1 MGLEDASL
9 MKHAQGAQGG
19 GCRTCPRGAL
29 LRVLNAFITNHDVA
43 CSSSRPCGRER
54 MVHKSVLTG
63 ITPTSLLL
71 CVAHTPHSCAG
82 SNQAIRWLVFT
93 KAKEYFAGPGGDV
106 NKLSVMH
113 TIAASVM
120 AGAASVYG

>member
-1 MGLEDASL
+1 MAAWGQLRGVGVRVRVAL
-9 MKHAQGAQGG
+9 PPYLPA
-19 GCRTCPRGAL
+19 RPRA
-29 LRVLNAFITNHDVA
+29 
-43 CSSSRPCGRER
+43 RP
-54 MVHKSVLTG
+54 
-63 ITPTSLLL
+63 PPL
-71 CVAHTPHSCAG
+71 CNSPPPPPSPHPAAAAG

-120 AGAASVYG
+120 AGTASVYG